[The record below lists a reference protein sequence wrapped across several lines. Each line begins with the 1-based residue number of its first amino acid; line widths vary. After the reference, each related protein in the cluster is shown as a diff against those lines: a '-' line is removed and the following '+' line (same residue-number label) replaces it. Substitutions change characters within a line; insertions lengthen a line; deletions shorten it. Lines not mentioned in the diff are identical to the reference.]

1 MRSPGHAKQTADVD
15 VQTAVRPD
23 ASKPDKTCHSQ
34 FQTED
39 IPVIDGVHRRGNQ
52 FFNTVNLIPMSIAK
66 DGYPNRNLVFYNL
79 LTPLGVEYLCS
90 QANRNTAVQTQFQQ
104 KR

>member
-1 MRSPGHAKQTADVD
+1 MSIAKNGYPNRRSFFLQSLTPLDVEYY
-15 VQTAVRPD
+15 VARL
-23 ASKPDKTCHSQ
+23 
-34 FQTED
+34 
-39 IPVIDGVHRRGNQ
+39 
-52 FFNTVNLIPMSIAK
+52 FNIVNLIPISIAK